1 MVGASSL
8 RLHNAC
14 WTLARLHTLLP
25 AAYTY
30 IHTGEACTTQR
41 CAWAARQCLQQR
53 HPRAFAAAMVR
64 SRRAIFGMGGGSE
77 PTDATERI
85 ALRSMGTPRINATM
99 RSADACPIHQRPA
112 VLCLDASDS
121 DGSLGR
127 YPMAMDRQVQ
137 RVPCRACSAKSFG
150 QGRGPLTP
158 SGAGAGTWRPLLICA
173 EPSST
178 ELAAIAIAT
187 AGREGGALKLKG
199 WVRARF

>member
-41 CAWAARQCLQQR
+41 CACAARQCLQQR

-64 SRRAIFGMGGGSE
+64 SRRAIFGMGGGVNR
-77 PTDATERI
+77 P
-85 ALRSMGTPRINATM
+85 MGTPRINARM

-178 ELAAIAIAT
+178 ELATIAIAT
-187 AGREGGALKLKG
+187 AGREGGALKRKG